1 VVDLLPP
8 TLGRI
13 YVRGGLQPGAA
24 DTTAARAAKR
34 TIVAETMMSEVCFGE
49 GRPRNKGFFR
59 LGEAKRP
66 VSERE
71 RQDRRCYARQAE

>member
-34 TIVAETMMSEVCFGE
+34 TIVAETMMSEVCLVKV
-49 GRPRNKGFFR
+49 GRETRDSF
-59 LGEAKRP
+59 
-66 VSERE
+66 
-71 RQDRRCYARQAE
+71 D